1 MAKKGISTETSPME
15 WEHFLNMSSRMTL
28 DIENSRQSDSK
39 KKLQSR
45 FLMFINIGS
54 YCGLR
59 ASDMLELKWND
70 LLDKKQLE
78 VTEKKTGKKRN
89 ITLNENLLNIVNK
102 QYQLIMPDRSDEF
115 IFCNRDGSKS
125 FSIQYANRKLKS
137 IFTKYSI
144 KVNNPST
151 HTLRKT
157 FGKRVYEKNYKSE
170 DALVTLSHIFN
181 HASIAITRRY
191 IGLQNE
197 KIRDVYLSL

>member
-1 MAKKGISTETSPME
+1 MAKKGISTETSPMS
-15 WEHFLNMSSRMTL
+15 WNDFLNLTSRMTN
-28 DIENSRQSDSK
+28 DIDTSKQSDGK
-39 KKLQSR
+39 KILQSR
-45 FLMFINIGS
+45 FLLFISIGC

-59 ASDMLELKWND
+59 ASDLLVLKWND

-78 VTEKKTGKKRN
+78 VTEKKTGKQRK
-89 ITLNENLLNIVNK
+89 ITLNENLLCIVKK
-102 QYQLIMPDRSDEF
+102 QYQLILPAKSNEL

-125 FSIQYANRKLKS
+125 FSIQYVNRKLKDFF
-137 IFTKYSI
+137 IEYKI

-157 FGKRVYEKNYKSE
+157 FGRRVYEMNYKSE
-170 DALVTLSHIFN
+170 DALITLSHIFN